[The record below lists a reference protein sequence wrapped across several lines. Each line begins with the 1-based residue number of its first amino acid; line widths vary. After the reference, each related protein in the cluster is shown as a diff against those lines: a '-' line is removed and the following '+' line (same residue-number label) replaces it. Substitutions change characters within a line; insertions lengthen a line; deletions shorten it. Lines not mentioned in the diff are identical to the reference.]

1 VSEDIALGMSGS
13 AAGVAGG
20 DATDSCFIGAIGFD
34 LRAAFFFGAAF
45 FTGAALTAFFATFLT
60 TFFFATFFATFLA
73 DFAFTLFLAFALT
86 FIGRFFPFLAAG
98 RFFAL
103 LFFAMINLLLEIV
116 RTRCESSPEKVCC
129 HLRMMLE
136 SHAWNA

>member
-1 VSEDIALGMSGS
+1 VLEDIVLGMSGS
-13 AAGVAGG
+13 AAGIAGG
-20 DATDSCFIGAIGFD
+20 AAIGADAIGFG
-34 LRAAFFFGAAF
+34 RGAAFFFAAALTAF
-45 FTGAALTAFFATFLT
+45 LTAFFATFLA
-60 TFFFATFFATFLA
+60 TFFFATFFATRFA
-73 DFAFTLFLAFALT
+73 DLAFTPFLAFALT

-129 HLRMMLE
+129 HLRIMLE
-136 SHAWNA
+136 SRAWNA